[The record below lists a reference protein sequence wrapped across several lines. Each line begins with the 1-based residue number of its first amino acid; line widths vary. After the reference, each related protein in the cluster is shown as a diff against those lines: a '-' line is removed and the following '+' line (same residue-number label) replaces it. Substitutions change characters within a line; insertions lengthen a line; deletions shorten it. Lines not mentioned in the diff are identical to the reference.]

1 AQLVAGALAFVTVI
15 GLGTAAAVM
24 SSDLAALDGPL
35 ISTKNANDHL
45 VIINAR
51 RSITYHPSVWG
62 DYFLAYTS
70 DITDIS
76 EDEEEELEKLK
87 QEVIKK
93 VFVETANDALHKLD
107 LVDAIQRLGVAYHFE
122 KEIDDY
128 LKYIYN
134 NNNNYDNDDD
144 LRIVALRFR
153 LLRQQGY
160 NVPANV
166 FSKFMD
172 GESKFKE
179 SLVSNAEEMLSL
191 YEAANMA
198 VHGEEILH
206 EALKFSSTRLESM
219 IQQLKT
225 SNNNNNNNNDK
236 LVSIINEALIN
247 PIRKSV
253 TRLAA
258 RKFISI
264 YEEEANSHDEI
275 VLLNFAKL
283 DFNLLQR
290 KHQKELCDITRWWKA
305 LDFENKLPFA
315 RNKVVECYFWIIS
328 VYFEPQYDVA
338 RRYLTKIIAMLSIT
352 DDIYDVEGTLND
364 LQLYTDA
371 IQRMDVGGLEQLPP
385 YMRVSYQAL
394 LDVYA
399 EMEEEMEKVDRLYGV
414 HYAKEEMKKMVN
426 GYFEEAKWLFN
437 NYIPTME
444 EYMKVALVT
453 GGFATLSTTSLVG
466 MAGDVVTKEHFE
478 WIINEPPILQAA
490 STICRLMDDMVGY
503 GEVLRAATADPFSGL
518 SGPARDGRTL
528 LGVFGGGFPD
538 CGLEGKRRTASTTVG
553 YLFNVLKLLQVF
565 GEPIVQVAVRSSRLR
580 SHFSFGK

>member
-1 AQLVAGALAFVTVI
+1 
-15 GLGTAAAVM
+15 M
-24 SSDLAALDGPL
+24 SSYLTALDGPL

-51 RSITYHPSVWG
+51 RSITYHASVWG

-93 VFVETANDALHKLD
+93 VFVATANDALHKLD

-134 NNNNYDNDDD
+134 NNNNDDDDD

-166 FSKFMD
+166 LSKFMD
-172 GESKFKE
+172 HESKFKE

-206 EALKFSSTRLESM
+206 EALKFSSTRLESL

-225 SNNNNNNNNDK
+225 SNNNNNDK
-236 LVSIINEALIN
+236 LVRIINEALIN

-253 TRLAA
+253 TRLTA

-275 VLLNFAKL
+275 VVLNFAKL

-290 KHQKELCDITRWWKA
+290 KQQKELCDITRWWKA

-338 RRYLTKIIAMLSIT
+338 RRYLTKIIALLSIT

-385 YMRVSYQAL
+385 YMRVSYQAV

-453 GGFATLSTTSLVG
+453 GGYPTLSTTSLVG
-466 MAGDVVTKEHFE
+466 MVGDVVTKEYFE
-478 WIINEPPILQAA
+478 WIINEPPIVQAA

-503 GEVLRAATADPFSGL
+503 GFETKVSAVGCYMNEHGSSASKEDAFGEFEKQVSKAWHDINQECLHPTAVPMPILMRVLNL
-518 SGPARDGRTL
+518 ARVIHL
-528 LGVFGGGFPD
+528 LYKDDD
-538 CGLEGKRRTASTTVG
+538 CYTNSHTKLNDYIT
-553 YLFNVLKLLQVF
+553 YLFI
-565 GEPIVQVAVRSSRLR
+565 EPVTSLTI
-580 SHFSFGK
+580 